1 MPQLSLILSFTL
13 AWRKKKLA
21 YLYPHPLLA
30 LIAKK
35 HWCVKRGGR
44 RSQDCQ
50 WKGKIQ
56 KCGHFGGSQGSRV
69 YSFPQAFLV
78 RRRKGPVRGGR
89 LDGQIKKKNLGMAL
103 GRVAS
108 LGLAFSALRLPTSP
122 SLHLSKASSGSLVEA
137 SHSAFV
143 PPSAFSSPP
152 PRTHPR
158 LGEGDARQGRMA
170 CWKSL
175 KYMRMSA
182 NTHF

>member
-1 MPQLSLILSFTL
+1 M
-13 AWRKKKLA
+13 A

-50 WKGKIQ
+50 WKGKIK

-78 RRRKGPVRGGR
+78 QRRKGPVRVEVSMAR
-89 LDGQIKKKNLGMAL
+89 FKKKKNLGMAL

-122 SLHLSKASSGSLVEA
+122 SLHLSKASGGSRVEA

-143 PPSAFSSPP
+143 PPLPFPP
-152 PRTHPR
+152 LHPAHIPVWGR
-158 LGEGDARQGRMA
+158 GMQGWDAWPAG
-170 CWKSL
+170 
-175 KYMRMSA
+175 
-182 NTHF
+182 NH